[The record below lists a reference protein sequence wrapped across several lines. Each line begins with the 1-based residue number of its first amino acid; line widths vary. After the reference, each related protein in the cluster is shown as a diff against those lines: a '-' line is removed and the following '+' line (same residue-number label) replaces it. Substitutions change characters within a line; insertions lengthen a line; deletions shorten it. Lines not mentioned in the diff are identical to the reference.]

1 MLNAHVISLFLI
13 RKCKKIQKIDTN
25 SQYWRR
31 KSSDPLNDLSNFNV
45 FFRKDV
51 TDNNIIW
58 QKEQG
63 FTLSLEDAILEKPQ
77 ERERGGGGFTP
88 LPVSFQPF
96 KGTLSYDIKSH
107 PLTIVR
113 NILKQININQTEDQL
128 LYQQNTCTLV

>member
-1 MLNAHVISLFLI
+1 M
-13 RKCKKIQKIDTN
+13 
-25 SQYWRR
+25 
-31 KSSDPLNDLSNFNV
+31 
-45 FFRKDV
+45 
-51 TDNNIIW
+51 TDNNIIR

-77 ERERGGGGFTP
+77 ERERERGGGFTP